1 MVSIRVENLAV
12 SFPLYHG
19 TTRSLRKTVKSTLGG
34 RFTQDKRERVVVQ
47 ALQNI
52 NFTLQPG
59 DRLGLVGGNGA
70 GKTTLLRTLAG
81 IYEPVEGSVTVQ
93 GQIGTLLDPSL
104 GMNLDL
110 TGRENI
116 HLRGMFA
123 GLSKAA
129 IRQVEDDVE
138 AFADL
143 GSFMDLPVQTY
154 SSGMMVRL
162 SFGLATAIM
171 PNVLLMDEW
180 FMAGDASFRQ
190 RARSRLET
198 LVSKADILV
207 LSSHMA
213 DVMADWCNRL
223 IWMDNGHIR
232 MDGPTEDVL
241 EAYLGKPLD
250 TVLSKRKSDE
260 SDPLLPLIPEPI
272 ETAPNLRTL

>member
-1 MVSIRVENLAV
+1 MAGITVQGLDV

-19 TTRSLRKTVKSTLGG
+19 TARSLRKTVQTSLGS
-34 RFTQDKRERVVVQ
+34 RFMQDRRDRVVVQ
-47 ALQNI
+47 ALQDI
-52 NFTLQPG
+52 TFTLNPG

-70 GKTTLLRTLAG
+70 GKTTLLRALAG
-81 IYEPVEGSVTVQ
+81 IYEPVKGSVTVE
-93 GQIGTLLDPSL
+93 GNIGTLLDPSL
-104 GMNLDL
+104 GMNNEL

-123 GLSKAA
+123 GLSKPQIQA
-129 IRQVEDDVE
+129 VEEDVE
-138 AFADL
+138 AFAGL

-171 PNVLLMDEW
+171 PDVLLMDEW

-207 LSSHMA
+207 LSSHIA
-213 DVMADWCNRL
+213 DVMAEWCNRL
-223 IWMDNGHIR
+223 IWLDGGKIK
-232 MDGPTEDVL
+232 MDGPTDEVL
-241 EAYLGKPLD
+241 EAYLGQPVAQILEEDVPPAASPSD
-250 TVLSKRKSDE
+250 TITADE
-260 SDPLLPLIPEPI
+260 QEQ
-272 ETAPNLRTL
+272 R

>member
-1 MVSIRVENLAV
+1 MAGITVQDLDV

-19 TTRSLRKTVKSTLGG
+19 TARSLRKTMQASLGS
-34 RFTQDKRERVVVQ
+34 RFMQDRRDRVVVQ
-47 ALQNI
+47 ALRDI
-52 NFTLQPG
+52 SFTLNPG

-70 GKTTLLRTLAG
+70 GKTTLLRALAG
-81 IYEPVEGSVTVQ
+81 IYEPVKGSVTVE
-93 GQIGTLLDPSL
+93 GNIGTLLDPSL
-104 GMNLDL
+104 GMNNEL

-123 GLSKAA
+123 GLSKSQ
-129 IRQVEDDVE
+129 IQTVEEDVE
-138 AFADL
+138 AFAGL

-171 PNVLLMDEW
+171 PDVLLMDEW

-213 DVMADWCNRL
+213 DVMAEWCNRL
-223 IWMDNGHIR
+223 IWLDGGKIK

-241 EAYLGKPLD
+241 EAYLGTPIAPNPEEN
-250 TVLSKRKSDE
+250 VLPQPDPAAIVASDE
-260 SDPLLPLIPEPI
+260 
-272 ETAPNLRTL
+272 

>member
-1 MVSIRVENLAV
+1 MAGITVQGLDV

-19 TTRSLRKTVKSTLGG
+19 TTRSLRKTVQTSLGS
-34 RFTQDKRERVVVQ
+34 RFMQDRRDRVVVQ
-47 ALQNI
+47 ALQDI
-52 NFTLQPG
+52 TFTLNPG

-70 GKTTLLRTLAG
+70 GKTTLLRALAG
-81 IYEPVEGSVTVQ
+81 IYEPVKGSVTVE
-93 GQIGTLLDPSL
+93 GNIGTLLDPSL
-104 GMNLDL
+104 GMNNEL

-123 GLSKAA
+123 GLSKPQIQA
-129 IRQVEDDVE
+129 VEEDVE
-138 AFADL
+138 AFAGL

-171 PNVLLMDEW
+171 PDVLLMDEW

-207 LSSHMA
+207 LSSHIA
-213 DVMADWCNRL
+213 DVMAEWCNRL
-223 IWMDNGHIR
+223 IWLDGGKIK
-232 MDGPTEDVL
+232 MDGPTDEVL
-241 EAYLGKPLD
+241 EAYLGQPVAQILEED
-250 TVLSKRKSDE
+250 APPAASPSYTITADE
-260 SDPLLPLIPEPI
+260 QEQ
-272 ETAPNLRTL
+272 R

>member
-1 MVSIRVENLAV
+1 MAGITVQGLDV

-19 TTRSLRKTVKSTLGG
+19 TARSLRKTVQTSLGS
-34 RFTQDKRERVVVQ
+34 RFMQDRRDRVVVQ
-47 ALQNI
+47 ALQDI
-52 NFTLQPG
+52 TFTLNPG

-70 GKTTLLRTLAG
+70 GKTTLLRALAG
-81 IYEPVEGSVTVQ
+81 IYEPVKGSVTVE
-93 GQIGTLLDPSL
+93 GNIGTLLDPSL
-104 GMNLDL
+104 GMNNEL

-123 GLSKAA
+123 GLSKPQIQA
-129 IRQVEDDVE
+129 VEEDVE
-138 AFADL
+138 AFAGL

-171 PNVLLMDEW
+171 PDVLLMDEW

-207 LSSHMA
+207 LSSHIA
-213 DVMADWCNRL
+213 NVMAEWCNRL
-223 IWMDNGHIR
+223 IWLDGGKIK
-232 MDGPTEDVL
+232 MDGPTDEVL
-241 EAYLGKPLD
+241 EAYLGQPVAQILEEDAPPAASPSD
-250 TVLSKRKSDE
+250 TITADE
-260 SDPLLPLIPEPI
+260 
-272 ETAPNLRTL
+272 

>member
-1 MVSIRVENLAV
+1 MAGITVQDLDV

-19 TTRSLRKTVKSTLGG
+19 TARSLRKTMQASLGS
-34 RFTQDKRERVVVQ
+34 RFMQDRRDRVVVQ
-47 ALQNI
+47 ALRDI
-52 NFTLQPG
+52 SFTLNPG

-70 GKTTLLRTLAG
+70 GKTTLLRALAG
-81 IYEPVEGSVTVQ
+81 IYEPVKGSVTVE
-93 GQIGTLLDPSL
+93 GNIGTLLDPSL
-104 GMNLDL
+104 GMNNEL

-123 GLSKAA
+123 GLSKSQ
-129 IRQVEDDVE
+129 IQTVEEDVE
-138 AFADL
+138 AFAGL

-171 PNVLLMDEW
+171 PDVLLMDEW

-213 DVMADWCNRL
+213 DVMAEWCNRL
-223 IWMDNGHIR
+223 IWLDGGKIK

-241 EAYLGKPLD
+241 EAYLGTPIAPNPEED
-250 TVLSKRKSDE
+250 AIPQPDPATIVTSDE
-260 SDPLLPLIPEPI
+260 
-272 ETAPNLRTL
+272 

>member
-1 MVSIRVENLAV
+1 MAGITVQGLDV

-19 TTRSLRKTVKSTLGG
+19 TARSLRKTVQTSLGS
-34 RFTQDKRERVVVQ
+34 RFMQDRRDRVVVQ
-47 ALQNI
+47 ALQDI
-52 NFTLQPG
+52 TFTLNPG

-70 GKTTLLRTLAG
+70 GKTTLLRALAG
-81 IYEPVEGSVTVQ
+81 IYEPVKGSVTVE
-93 GQIGTLLDPSL
+93 GNIGTLLDPSL
-104 GMNLDL
+104 GMNNEL

-123 GLSKAA
+123 GLSKPQIQA
-129 IRQVEDDVE
+129 VEEDVE
-138 AFADL
+138 AFAGL

-171 PNVLLMDEW
+171 PDVLLMDEW

-207 LSSHMA
+207 LSSHIA
-213 DVMADWCNRL
+213 DVMAEWCNRL
-223 IWMDNGHIR
+223 IWLDGGKIK
-232 MDGPTEDVL
+232 MDGPTDEVL
-241 EAYLGKPLD
+241 EAYLGQPVAQILEEDAPPAASPSD
-250 TVLSKRKSDE
+250 TITADE
-260 SDPLLPLIPEPI
+260 QEQ
-272 ETAPNLRTL
+272 R